1 MTKRRTST
9 PSAAYHPACRR
20 SIPTSRYAMLSAP
33 PAGGDDSYG
42 HILFRTQPRRV
53 RCRDFGADVLSV
65 RTAGRRTASPAL
77 SKRADTG
84 VLILVR
90 SSFCVTIIAYIAPLV
105 NLLFFGKRKVSK
117 RNPSICRFLPPF
129 AISASCSGKRKV
141 SKRNL
146 TICRFLPP
154 FAISASCSG
163 KRKVS
168 KRNLT
173 MCRFCALLLFPLP
186 APRYTHAGQAG
197 RRDRLY
203 RRLPRGAGS
212 VTARADGAVFI

>member
-146 TICRFLPP
+146 TICRF
-154 FAISASCSG
+154 
-163 KRKVS
+163 
-168 KRNLT
+168 
-173 MCRFCALLLFPLP
+173 CALLLFPLP